1 VEYLL
6 NGIPGHL
13 AGESSDAGGSTSAAP
28 VASVPA
34 TTPAPRS
41 AQVQQQPTQTPAS
54 SAPQNL
60 FQLAQQQAGGAG
72 GNPLGG
78 LRGPG
83 TAGTGGGLESVR
95 NAPGMDALRQLV
107 AQNPQAIQPMLQQL
121 METNPGLVQAIGN
134 DPERFLQILNEG
146 LNMEEQDGQ
155 PGTVEIRLTQEE
167 AAAIGRLEALG
178 FPRQAVIEAYL
189 ACDKNE
195 ELAANFLFD
204 GAFDDNP

>member
-1 VEYLL
+1 M
-6 NGIPGHL
+6 
-13 AGESSDAGGSTSAAP
+13 
-28 VASVPA
+28 
-34 TTPAPRS
+34 
-41 AQVQQQPTQTPAS
+41 
-54 SAPQNL
+54 
-60 FQLAQQQAGGAG
+60 AQQQAGGAG

-83 TAGTGGGLESVR
+83 TAGAGGGLENVH

-146 LNMEEQDGQ
+146 LNMEEQEGGQ

-167 AAAIGRLEALG
+167 AAAIGRVSHYTLFCGAL
-178 FPRQAVIEAYL
+178 FSMSCSL
-189 ACDKNE
+189 ARSTR
-195 ELAANFLFD
+195 L
-204 GAFDDNP
+204 PTSSSH